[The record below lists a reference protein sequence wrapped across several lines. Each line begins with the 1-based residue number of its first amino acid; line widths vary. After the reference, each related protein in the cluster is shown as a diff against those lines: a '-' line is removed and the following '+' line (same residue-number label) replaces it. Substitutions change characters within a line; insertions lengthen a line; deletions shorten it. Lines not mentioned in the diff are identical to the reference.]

1 MTFFPKLRT
10 LKGKNN
16 LLYVRIVFCTS
27 CHAGGTLLVL
37 AFTLRQYLH
46 SCKLVAL
53 QRVKATS
60 NLRVLL
66 TRVAFF
72 AYLVALLSFCI
83 HLLNMVLSEISIC
96 YSYCNNTIIQLNSV
110 AGSNIHNDQRS
121 KSCIVVLLK
130 SQSSGGSIRKKEN
143 DLI

>member
-10 LKGKNN
+10 LKGENN
-16 LLYVRIVFCTS
+16 FLYVRIVFCTS

-60 NLRVLL
+60 
-66 TRVAFF
+66 RVAFF
-72 AYLVALLSFCI
+72 AYLVALLSFRI
-83 HLLNMVLSEISIC
+83 HLLNMVLSEISIS
-96 YSYCNNTIIQLNSV
+96 YSYCNNTIIQLRDTV
-110 AGSNIHNDQRS
+110 
-121 KSCIVVLLK
+121 
-130 SQSSGGSIRKKEN
+130 E
-143 DLI
+143 

>member
-10 LKGKNN
+10 LKGENN

-37 AFTLRQYLH
+37 AFTVRQYLH

-60 NLRVLL
+60 NLRVLQ

-83 HLLNMVLSEISIC
+83 HLLIMVLSAIVITQL
-96 YSYCNNTIIQLNSV
+96 YSCEIQLNSA

-130 SQSSGGSIRKKEN
+130 SQSSSSSVRRKKT
-143 DLI
+143 I